1 MAAPGAMVAYALLG
15 TSRSL
20 VVSATTATSALS
32 AAAIGPLAGGD
43 TARFA
48 LLSAG
53 LAIITAGVLVAA
65 GLLRLGRVTDFV
77 SKAVMTGFLFGL
89 GLTVA
94 LAQVSKLLG
103 LPETDGNFFA
113 ALGELLGQLGDVH
126 GLTLAVGAGSVVLL
140 LVLRELAP
148 RAPGTLIVLVLAIVV
163 SALFGFADR
172 GVDVVGDLPR
182 AVPDLA
188 WPTLSWADVAALLP
202 AAFGVLVITAEAVG
216 VSRGIAT
223 ADGYTVDPNRDLV
236 AMGASNLIAGMSSG
250 FVQSGGASQ
259 TMAADQAGGRTQ
271 LTSVVAAVLIVLTGA
286 FLSFLFTDLPQATLG
301 AIVIVAISG
310 FWDIA
315 ELQRIARLQTVPFV
329 LALVALV
336 GVLVAGVLP
345 GLLIAAGLS
354 LFLLIRR
361 LSRPQVDVMG
371 RDAATGAWRAVE
383 RDPDVETSPGVL
395 TVRVEGPLFYANA
408 ETAKDG
414 ILDAVTAADRPVEV
428 VVLDMGATEDLD
440 VTSLDILGELVEALT
455 DKGIRLELAS
465 VRAKVGE
472 MLDKGGVAQR
482 VTIWPTLDAAAETH
496 RRS

>member
-1 MAAPGAMVAYALLG
+1 M
-15 TSRSL
+15 
-20 VVSATTATSALS
+20 
-32 AAAIGPLAGGD
+32 
-43 TARFA
+43 
-48 LLSAG
+48 
-53 LAIITAGVLVAA
+53 
-65 GLLRLGRVTDFV
+65 
-77 SKAVMTGFLFGL
+77 
-89 GLTVA
+89 A

-148 RAPGTLIVLVLAIVV
+148 RAPGTLLVLAIVV

-223 ADGYTVDPNRDLV
+223 AEGYTVDPNRDLV
-236 AMGASNLIAGMSSG
+236 AMGASNLVAGMSSG

-354 LFLLIRR
+354 LFL
-361 LSRPQVDVMG
+361 SS
-371 RDAATGAWRAVE
+371 GA
-383 RDPDVETSPGVL
+383 
-395 TVRVEGPLFYANA
+395 
-408 ETAKDG
+408 
-414 ILDAVTAADRPVEV
+414 
-428 VVLDMGATEDLD
+428 
-440 VTSLDILGELVEALT
+440 
-455 DKGIRLELAS
+455 
-465 VRAKVGE
+465 
-472 MLDKGGVAQR
+472 
-482 VTIWPTLDAAAETH
+482 
-496 RRS
+496 